1 MSCTT
6 LKDGWSAS
14 DFHSKCN
21 NKGALVFFMRT
32 TDDAVIGAYTT
43 VSWNSSGTLMR
54 DDNAFLFEINA
65 GGKMVKCPVFQNH
78 GNALYGK
85 SDYGP
90 TFGGGNHDLRIPSMP
105 NTTNCAINVGPN
117 TYQAAPTGM
126 LSAGSKTSK
135 LKALVA
141 VAVM

>member
-1 MSCTT
+1 
-6 LKDGWSAS
+6 
-14 DFHSKCN
+14 
-21 NKGALVFFMRT
+21 MRT

-43 VSWNSSGTLMR
+43 VSWNSPGNGSYR
-54 DDNAFLFEINA
+54 QDDNAFLFEINA

-90 TFGGGNHDLRIPSMP
+90 TFGGNHDLMIPSMP
-105 NTTNCAINVGPN
+105 NTTNCTLNVGH

-126 LSAGSKTSK
+126 LRAGSKTFK

-141 VAVM
+141 VAVV